1 MNKREEMLEQLKKLY
16 DDHGRITRNI
26 MRHKK
31 VCPTVG
37 EYSKE
42 FGDMKIAL
50 QLAGIDY
57 RENQDRV
64 LKDLKLSREFLLS
77 ELVRF
82 NNEIGY
88 PTIRGLDAN
97 KDYPSS
103 SIFLNVFWSIK
114 NAIEESEVEVKSG
127 MAKLYNRKEYSDKEM
142 LDMLYKANKE
152 RIANNKPLMTAN
164 EIDADDT
171 LPHSGTYNS
180 RLGSFEDIYRKI
192 GIENYLQYNLHT
204 SDEHFKKCYIQV
216 RDIIKRM
223 PTSRDLNHY
232 SAKGICPSANAYSNH
247 FGSLLEFQVSMG
259 DQPNMWA
266 TLLSND
272 ELIEKLI
279 DFSKQLG
286 ITPTQNDVDDCE
298 DMPSSSIYCI
308 RFGTFLNAVTQAGL
322 KPRSSKSPLITPN
335 GNYALSGYEY
345 KFLLMLEKYNF
356 KFKKEA
362 MYKDYIENYEYNH
375 RFDFVLDCDGEEI
388 FIEIFGM
395 INREDYVEKTKYKI
409 NLCKENNIK
418 LISIFPND
426 ISQRNLDEI
435 YAYTINEINKIK
447 EAI

>member
-26 MRHKK
+26 IRSKR
-31 VCPTVG
+31 VCPSVG
-37 EYSKE
+37 AYAKE

-50 QLAGIDY
+50 QLAGINY
-57 RENQDRV
+57 AENQDKV
-64 LKDLKLSREFLLS
+64 LQDLNLSKEFLTS

-103 SIFLNVFWSIK
+103 GVFLNVFWSIK
-114 NAIEESEVEVKSG
+114 SAIEESGIEIKEG
-127 MAKLYNRKEYSDKEM
+127 MEKLYNRKEYSDKAM
-142 LDMLYKANKE
+142 LDMLYEANKE
-152 RIANNKPLMTAN
+152 RIANNKPLMTAD

-171 LPHSGTYNS
+171 LPHSSTYNS

-204 SDEHFKKCYIQV
+204 SDEHFKKCYMQV

-223 PTSRDLNHY
+223 PTSRDLDHY
-232 SAKGICPSANAYSNH
+232 STKGICPSASAYSNH
-247 FGSLLEFQVSMG
+247 FGSLMEFQVSMG
-259 DQPNMWA
+259 DKPNTWS

-272 ELIEKLI
+272 ELISMLV

-286 ITPTQNDVDDCE
+286 ITPTQNDLDNCE
-298 DMPSSSIYCI
+298 DMPGSSVYIA

-345 KFLLMLEKYNF
+345 RFLLMLEKYNIEF
-356 KFKKEA
+356 EKEV
-362 MYKDYIENYEYNH
+362 YYRDYIENFDRQY
-375 RFDFVLDCDGEEI
+375 RFDFKIKIGGEEY
-388 FIEIFGM
+388 FIEIFG
-395 INREDYVEKTKYKI
+395 IDGDEKYDARKVEKKK
-409 NLCKENNIK
+409 LCKDNNIK
-418 LISIFPND
+418 LID
-426 ISQRNLDEI
+426 LYGKDLLQTTDAI
-435 YAYTINEINKIK
+435 YEMLIGKINKLK